1 MRKIKEVLRLHADC
15 GLAGRAIARSLAI
28 GPATVSDYL
37 ARARVANLT
46 WPLPVGLN
54 DDSLE
59 RLLFPPQVDL
69 PGDRAMPDW
78 SHIHQELR
86 RPGVTL
92 QLLWEEYKA
101 RFPEHGYQYSRF
113 CDLYREWA
121 RRVDVTMRQ
130 QHRAGERMFVDYAG
144 DTVPV
149 VDPETGEIRR
159 AQIFVAVL
167 GASSYTYAEAT
178 WTQSVPDWIGSHVR
192 AFAYIGGVPTLVV
205 PDNLKSGVKRPDRYD
220 PDIATAYHEMARHYG
235 TAIVPARVRKPRDKA
250 KAEAGV
256 LLVERWILAVLR
268 NQRFFSLVELNQA
281 IRQLL
286 ERLNAKAFKKLPGSR
301 LSVFEE
307 LEKPALRPL
316 PQARYEVAEFR
327 KARVHN
333 ADYHV
338 ELLGHYY
345 SVPYTLVRQEVE
357 LRYTATTVE
366 VLHRGQRVASHARSY
381 ARGKH
386 TTLPEHLAPA
396 HQKYLEWTP
405 ERITSWAAKNGPHVV
420 AMAQAIMASRDHPVQ
435 GFRACLGL
443 QRLERPFGAERLD
456 AACRRALHF
465 GAVGYGSVERILKA
479 GLDSQPLPARGAEA
493 SPPSP
498 AHENV
503 RGGAYYAEEAAHA

>member
-1 MRKIKEVLRLHADC
+1 MRKIREVLRLHAEC
-15 GLAGRAIARSLAI
+15 RLAGRVIARSLAI
-28 GPATVSDYL
+28 GPATVYDYI
-37 ARARVANLT
+37 ARFRLANLT
-46 WPLPVGLN
+46 WPLPPDL
-54 DDSLE
+54 DDESLE
-59 RLLFPPQVDL
+59 RRLFPPQAEL
-69 PGDRAMPDW
+69 PTDRVMPDW

-101 RFPEHGYQYSRF
+101 KHLGDGYQYSRF
-113 CDLYREWA
+113 CGLYREWA

-130 QHRAGERMFVDYAG
+130 QHTAGERLFVDYAG
-144 DTVPV
+144 DTVSII
-149 VDPETGEIRR
+149 DADTGEVRR

-178 WTQSVPDWIGSHVR
+178 WTQSVPDWIASHMR
-192 AFAYIGGVPTLVV
+192 AFAFIGGVTTLVV
-205 PDNLKSGVKRPDRYD
+205 PDNLKAGVARPDRYD
-220 PDIATAYHEMARHYG
+220 PDIAAAYHEMARHYG

-268 NQRFFSLVELNQA
+268 NQRFFSLVELNMA

-286 ERLNAKAFKKLPGSR
+286 DRLNRKPFKKLPGSR

-307 LEKPALRPL
+307 LERPALKAL
-316 PQARYEVAEFR
+316 PTQRYEVAEIR

-345 SVPYTLVRQEVE
+345 SLPYTLVRQEVE

-366 VLHRGQRVASHARSY
+366 VLHRGKRVASHARSHE
-381 ARGKH
+381 RGKH
-386 TTLPEHLAPA
+386 TTLREHMPTG

-405 ERITSWAAKNGPHVV
+405 ERITSWAAKRGVHVA
-420 AMAQAIMASRDHPVQ
+420 AMTTAIMTSRDHPVQ

-443 QRLERPFGAERLD
+443 LRLERTYGAERLD

-465 GAVGYGSVERILKA
+465 SAHGYKSVERILTA
-479 GLDSQPLPARGAEA
+479 GLEGQPLPPRGADT
-493 SPPSP
+493 PPAP
-498 AHENV
+498 DHENV
-503 RGGAYYAEEAAHA
+503 RGGAYYAEEATHA